1 MAGLTKRS
9 RADLDGDGRVRAAL
23 TSIGAH
29 ARTANLVR
37 AEQLTDALAQLEA
50 DLLTDT
56 EREAAVRSA
65 HQLAGS
71 AGTFGQEPASLAAR
85 WFERFFSVPGP
96 RDSEDLDG
104 ARRQLDELHR
114 SLDEPPD
121 LD

>member
-1 MAGLTKRS
+1 MTKRS
-9 RADLDGDGRVRAAL
+9 RAELDGDGRVRAAL

-37 AEQLTDALAQLEA
+37 AEQLTDALSRLEA
-50 DLLTDT
+50 DTLT
-56 EREAAVRSA
+56 EPQREAALRSA

-71 AGTFGQEPASLAAR
+71 AGTFGQESASLSAR
-85 WFERFFSVPGP
+85 WFERFFSDSAP
-96 RDSEDLDG
+96 RDARDLER

-114 SLDEPPD
+114 NLAEPPE